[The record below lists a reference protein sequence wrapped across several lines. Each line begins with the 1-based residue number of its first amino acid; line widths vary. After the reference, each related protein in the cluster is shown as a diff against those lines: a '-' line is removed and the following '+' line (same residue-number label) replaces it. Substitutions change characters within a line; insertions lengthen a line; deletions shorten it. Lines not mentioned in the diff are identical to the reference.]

1 MGSMR
6 NRPQGRRR
14 QKGNAILEGGLVL
27 VPLMALI
34 FAFIDHGLAIFLQ
47 NTFQH
52 AVREGVRYAVTY
64 QTQSGMG
71 QDASIQTVVK
81 RNAMG
86 FLSNCNNCIK
96 IRYYKPDSLVET
108 TENIPGN
115 LVEVSVEGYQL
126 SWMAPLMRSAGKISI
141 VARAADRMEGLPGGQ
156 SPPTR

>member
-1 MGSMR
+1 MGSITTIF
-6 NRPQGRRR
+6 GTRRR
-14 QKGNAILEGGLVL
+14 QRGNAILEGGMVL

-64 QTQSGMG
+64 QRMAGMG
-71 QDASIQTVVK
+71 QDASIQTVVQ

-86 FLSNCNNCIK
+86 FLKNCNSCIK
-96 IRYYKPDSLVET
+96 IRYYKPDTLAET
-108 TENIPGN
+108 TENVPGN

-126 SWMAPLMRSAGKISI
+126 SWMAPLMRKAGTLSI

-156 SPPTR
+156 SPPAR